1 MKPVLYRYW
10 QAAIKRWGYTEN
22 PTMGQPLFT
31 EPGVKYEPLYPP
43 QMCMCGLWPHSP
55 GCPTP
60 AAPAQQDSEPTQEQ
74 LDAFILRAGF
84 RWGWEN
90 VEGAARMMARQAV
103 TELNALAAPQS
114 PSVQHAAEELLTE
127 IRTALNASGVWHL
140 GMDTVDVIKSL
151 IASRAVQ
158 QAAATEPKALR
169 DAARAALN
177 AYEARFDSIRRE
189 GNYIGPI
196 DDEMKALRAALAAD
210 QKGENDVA
218 V

>member
-114 PSVQHAAEELLTE
+114 PSVQ
-127 IRTALNASGVWHL
+127 
-140 GMDTVDVIKSL
+140 
-151 IASRAVQ
+151 
-158 QAAATEPKALR
+158 QAAATEPMREALQAMV
-169 DAARAALN
+169 DWYAVHGSLHHVDVIGMARAALT
-177 AYEARFDSIRRE
+177 AGRK
-189 GNYIGPI
+189 GNDY
-196 DDEMKALRAALAAD
+196 D
-210 QKGENDVA
+210 
-218 V
+218 

>member
-10 QAAIKRWGYTEN
+10 QAAIKRWGYTED

-43 QMCMCGLWPHSP
+43 QKCMCGLWPHSP

-60 AAPAQQDSEPTQEQ
+60 AAPAQQDSEPAQEQ

-103 TELNALAAPQS
+103 TELNALAGPQS
-114 PSVQHAAEELLTE
+114 PS
-127 IRTALNASGVWHL
+127 
-140 GMDTVDVIKSL
+140 
-151 IASRAVQ
+151 VQ
-158 QAAATEPKALR
+158 QAAATEPTDEQLDALMPEPDEKGESWRDEYGYEKWDYHFSKEQVRKA
-169 DAARAALN
+169 
-177 AYEARFDSIRRE
+177 
-189 GNYIGPI
+189 
-196 DDEMKALRAALAAD
+196 MRAALAAD
-210 QKGENDVA
+210 QKGATPATQHFRTYQAGIDDVGDDA
-218 V
+218 S